1 MGIARYPALDVR
13 EHYLHFK
20 LEFRSLGYLA
30 VAVAALCATCVFFLL
45 CQRDNSRFLAVS
57 NPTKTIKVTQQTQLA
72 LARPQS
78 TDEHASQPAPAPA
91 PQRLDFRLH
100 RSRSFQT
107 VGPVKLRLLRI
118 NVRRSNADLSLMVNG
133 RRTDRTHVGLDKPLQ
148 IGGGK
153 GSGKPIAIVLSSLT
167 KESVS
172 GYLTASSAP

>member
-20 LEFRSLGYLA
+20 LEFPSLGYLA

-57 NPTKTIKVTQQTQLA
+57 NPTKTVSVRQATQSA
-72 LARPQS
+72 LSLSPRA
-78 TDEHASQPAPAPA
+78 DEGPSQPAPAAA
-91 PQRLDFRLH
+91 PQRVDFRLR

-107 VGPVKLRLLRI
+107 VGPIKLRLLRI

-133 RRTDRTHVGLDKPLQ
+133 RRMDRTHVGLDKPVQ

-153 GSGKPIAIVLSSLT
+153 GSGTPVALVLSSLT

-172 GYLTASSAP
+172 GYVTASSAP